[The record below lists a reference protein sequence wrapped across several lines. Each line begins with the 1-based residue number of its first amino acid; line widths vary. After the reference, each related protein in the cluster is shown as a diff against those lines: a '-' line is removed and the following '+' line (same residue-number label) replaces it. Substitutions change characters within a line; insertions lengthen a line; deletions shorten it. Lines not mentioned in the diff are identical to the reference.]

1 MAEQESQNSQLKKEN
16 AELKMKLDQMQGID
30 KEKSELEQRVT
41 EIGSQM
47 DKVRRKEQK
56 LRYIC
61 EQFKSQ
67 LETSTLNSEKLK
79 AQALQVD

>member
-1 MAEQESQNSQLKKEN
+1 MMAEQESQNAQLKKEN
-16 AELKMKLDQMQGID
+16 TELKLKLDQMQGVE
-30 KEKSELEQRVT
+30 KEKNELELRVT

-47 DKVRRKEQK
+47 VKIKRKEEK

-79 AQALQVD
+79 THAL

>member
-1 MAEQESQNSQLKKEN
+1 MMAEQESQNAQLKKEN
-16 AELKMKLDQMQGID
+16 TELKLKLDQMQGVEKD
-30 KEKSELEQRVT
+30 KNELELRVT

-47 DKVRRKEQK
+47 VKIKRKEEK

-79 AQALQVD
+79 THAL